1 MCRFPPVADFPEFNK
16 LLLSGANTNI
26 FSWSGRCSDQM
37 IPVRSHI
44 KAQDGKRWEEGVSAL
59 EDNCIQKLSFWER
72 HRTWCAS
79 NGLMWQINSLCSTK
93 GWMQRW
99 SEDLHASW
107 EQSDNSND
115 LQKTQPFFLASSRRE
130 KFKHKAMGW
139 KILGERTQKPT
150 EKLSIPT
157 GRKYGGCSETQNAT
171 PGAPEW
177 HENHRETTSRD
188 KVLEAEYKK
197 QMGMHR
203 QDQKD

>member
-44 KAQDGKRWEEGVSAL
+44 KVQDGKRWEEGVSAL

-79 NGLMWQINSLCSTK
+79 NGLTWQINSLCSTK

-99 SEDLHASW
+99 SEDLQAPW

-115 LQKTQPFFLASSRRE
+115 LQKTQPFFWQVLAGRNSSTKDGLEDSRGE
-130 KFKHKAMGW
+130 NTKANW
-139 KILGERTQKPT
+139 KTIYPN
-150 EKLSIPT
+150 
-157 GRKYGGCSETQNAT
+157 RKKIR
-171 PGAPEW
+171 W
-177 HENHRETTSRD
+177 
-188 KVLEAEYKK
+188 L
-197 QMGMHR
+197 
-203 QDQKD
+203 